1 VAEKVSEMGKLRYFV
16 KQSWLLIVSS
26 FCFGLLIAVTDAAL
40 SEKIEQNKADKLNR
54 LTLLLLREAKHFVPM
69 DAQFEVGLGRGRS
82 EKVTVYKAVGETQEC
97 VGWSFGAAGDGFS
110 GRIEL
115 VVAVDANF
123 GKLMGFEV
131 LVSSETPGFGDR
143 IKYDYYRNQFRG
155 APAGELK
162 LVSMGGADKIDSEI
176 VAITGATVSSE
187 AVVNILNS
195 FLGGV
200 KDRMREEGLIGDGK
214 GQ

>member
-1 VAEKVSEMGKLRYFV
+1 MGKLRYFV
-16 KQSWLLIVSS
+16 RQSWLLIVSS
-26 FCFGLLIAVTDAAL
+26 FCFGLLISVTDAAL
-40 SEKIEQNKADKLNR
+40 SEQIEQNKADKLNR
-54 LTLLLLREAKHFVPM
+54 LTLWLLPKAKHFVPM

-115 VVAVDANF
+115 VVAVVANF

-162 LVSMGGADKIDSEI
+162 LVSTGSADKIDSEI

-200 KDRMREEGLIGDGK
+200 KNRMREEGLIGDGK
-214 GQ
+214 GR